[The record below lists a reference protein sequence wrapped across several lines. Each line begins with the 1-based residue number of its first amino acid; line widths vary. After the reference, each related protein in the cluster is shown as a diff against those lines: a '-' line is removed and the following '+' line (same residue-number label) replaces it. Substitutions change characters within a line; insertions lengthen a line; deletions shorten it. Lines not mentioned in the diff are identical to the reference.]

1 MRPVNLLPD
10 RYRPRT
16 AGSGDS
22 KTSYIALGALA
33 LLVVAVFGYVMTANQ
48 AASRN
53 SEIAQA
59 RQQIAAAQAQAV
71 TFKEYGDF
79 AAIKQQ
85 RLAAVTELA
94 TVRLDWERLFRE
106 LAHVL
111 PPGVWLTG
119 FDGQAAPPSPDAGAG
134 ATESVGQTLM
144 LAGCADSHRQI
155 ADVLVRLRELHVAEE
170 VELGKTS
177 RESDEEGASSTT
189 TSSSGGDNDCGKF
202 YAFEVNVTLAAAPAA
217 ADAEQPVPARLGGGE

>member
-1 MRPVNLLPD
+1 MRPVNLLPA

-33 LLVVAVFGYVMTANQ
+33 FLVLAIFGYVMTANKV
-48 AASRN
+48 ASHN

-59 RQQIAAAQAQAV
+59 RQQITAAQTQAV

-85 RLAAVTELA
+85 RLAAVQELA

-111 PPGVWLTG
+111 PQGVWLTG
-119 FDGQAAPPSPDAGAG
+119 FDGQAAPPSPEAGAG
-134 ATESVGQTLM
+134 AVESVGQTLM

-177 RESDEEGASSTT
+177 RATEDEGATT
-189 TSSSGGDNDCGKF
+189 TSSSSGDNDCGDF
-202 YAFEVNVTLAAAPAA
+202 YAFEVSVTLAAAGPASTV
-217 ADAEQPVPARLGGGE
+217 AEPVPASLGGGE